1 MVYLL
6 RRFQLF
12 AFCFTFGILS
22 INASP
27 RVLKGTVYR
36 NGKPASGVVVTV
48 HKSRAT
54 YFTSFDG
61 KYELK
66 ADTKSQWIK
75 FTFNDQSTKLDI
87 DPNGSDYIDCDLSAK
102 SKSAVPVGTIR
113 TNPKEKTD

>member
-1 MVYLL
+1 MKIFL

-12 AFCFTFGILS
+12 ALIFTFGILNS
-22 INASP
+22 NASP

-36 NGKPASGVVVTV
+36 DGKPASGVLVTV
-48 HKSRAT
+48 HKSKAT

-87 DPNGSDYIDCDLSAK
+87 DPNGSDYIDCDLPAK
-102 SKSAVPVGTIR
+102 SKSAVPAGTVK
-113 TNPKEKTD
+113 TNSQEKTD

>member
-1 MVYLL
+1 MLYLW
-6 RRFQLF
+6 
-12 AFCFTFGILS
+12 ILS

-27 RVLKGTVYR
+27 RVLKGAVYY
-36 NGKPASGVVVTV
+36 NGKPASGVLVTV

-66 ADTKSQWIK
+66 ADTKSKWIK
-75 FTFNDQSTKLDI
+75 VTFNDQSTKLDI

-102 SKSAVPVGTIR
+102 KRLAVPAGTVK
-113 TNPKEKTD
+113 TNSQEKKQNNITQGIKDI

>member
-1 MVYLL
+1 MIYLL

-12 AFCFTFGILS
+12 ALCFICGILIS
-22 INASP
+22 NASP
-27 RVLKGTVYR
+27 RVLKGTVYH
-36 NGKPASGVVVTV
+36 NGKPASGVLVTV
-48 HKSRAT
+48 HKSRGT

-87 DPNGSDYIDCDLSAK
+87 DPNGSDYIDCDLPVK
-102 SKSAVPVGTIR
+102 NKSAVPTGTVK
-113 TNPKEKTD
+113 TNSQEKTD

>member
-1 MVYLL
+1 MIFLL

-12 AFCFTFGILS
+12 ALCFTFGILS

-27 RVLKGTVYR
+27 RVLKGTVYHS
-36 NGKPASGVVVTV
+36 GKPASGVLVTV

-66 ADTKSQWIK
+66 ADTKSKWIK

-87 DPNGSDYIDCDLSAK
+87 DPNGSDYIDCDLPAK
-102 SKSAVPVGTIR
+102 SKSTVPTVTVK
-113 TNPKEKTD
+113 TNSQEKTD

>member
-1 MVYLL
+1 MIYFL

-12 AFCFTFGILS
+12 ALCFTFGILS

-27 RVLKGTVYR
+27 RVLKGTVYHK
-36 NGKPASGVVVTV
+36 GKPASGVLVTV
-48 HKSRAT
+48 DKSSAT

-75 FTFNDQSTKLDI
+75 FTFNNQSTKLEI

-102 SKSAVPVGTIR
+102 SKSVVPSGTVK
-113 TNPKEKTD
+113 TNPEEKIE